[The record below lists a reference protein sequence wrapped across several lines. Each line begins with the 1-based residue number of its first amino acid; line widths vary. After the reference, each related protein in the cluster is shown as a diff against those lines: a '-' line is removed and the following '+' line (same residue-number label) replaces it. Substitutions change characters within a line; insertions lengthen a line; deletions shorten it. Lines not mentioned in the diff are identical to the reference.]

1 MIMAGEIFVIVEH
14 IKGKITDVTYELLGL
29 GREISSKM
37 GSPLKAVIL
46 GKDVGD
52 LANQLGY
59 ADGVITME
67 HELLENAN
75 IETWT
80 FGLEKIIGE
89 KSPEMLLMG
98 STNSLM
104 GLSSYLSEK
113 MNVPYIN
120 LCENIIIEDGA
131 VTGKV
136 LLYGGKIEGDVHPKA
151 KPVLV
156 SVRPGNYPGDDA
168 KVEKDVPVESVT
180 PPDTLTDAKMKFK
193 DYIEPEVEDV
203 DLTTCDVLIS
213 VGRGIQGEDNIE
225 LAEELAGLFENAA
238 VGASRPVIDQGWL
251 PMMRQVGKSGV
262 TVKPKLY
269 IAAGISGAPE
279 HIEGMKNA
287 DMIIAINT
295 DENAPIFNF
304 ATYGIQEDLFDIIPT
319 LIEELEK

>member
-1 MIMAGEIFVIVEH
+1 MAGEIFVIVEH
-14 IKGKITDVTYELLGL
+14 IKGNITDVTYELLGM
-29 GREISSKM
+29 GRELSSKT

-46 GKDVGD
+46 GKDVKG
-52 LANQLGY
+52 LADQLGY

-75 IETWT
+75 IETWSY
-80 FGLEKIIGE
+80 GLEKIIGE
-89 KSPEMLLMG
+89 KNPEMLLMG

-113 MNVPYIN
+113 MNIPFIN
-120 LCENIIIEDGA
+120 LCETVKIDDSEI
-131 VTGKV
+131 TGKV
-136 LLYGGKIEGDVHPKA
+136 LLYGGKIEGDVRPKA

-156 SVRPGNYPGDDA
+156 SVRPGNYPADDA
-168 KVEKDVPVESVT
+168 KVEKEVPVESVA
-180 PPDTLTDAKMKFK
+180 PPDTLADAKMKFK
-193 DYIEPEVEDV
+193 AYIEPEAEDV
-203 DLTTCDVLIS
+203 DLTVCDVLIS
-213 VGRGIQGEDNIE
+213 IGRGIQGADNIE
-225 LAEELAGLFENAA
+225 QAEELAGLFENAA

-269 IAAGISGAPE
+269 VAMGISGAPE

-287 DMIIAINT
+287 DMIVAINT
-295 DENAPIFNF
+295 DAKAPIFNF
-304 ATYGIQEDLFDIIPT
+304 ATYGIEEDLFDIVPL